1 MKRSLFI
8 LLLLTA
14 CTTPQ
19 TVMVKNGVYITCG
32 GSMTGSLAGGVIGY
46 HIQKGLDQD
55 CVQEYIDKGFVRAN
69 Q

>member
-1 MKRSLFI
+1 
-8 LLLLTA
+8 
-14 CTTPQ
+14 
-19 TVMVKNGVYITCG
+19 MVKNGVYITCG

>member
-1 MKRSLFI
+1 MKKLLI
-8 LLLLTA
+8 CLLLTA

-46 HIQKGLDQD
+46 HFQKSLDQD
-55 CVQEYIDKGFVRAN
+55 CVQEYLDKGFVRADK
-69 Q
+69 